1 MRPRRA
7 ALPALLLVA
16 FACAASHA
24 AAQAPTV
31 VILVR
36 HAEKARGGGDDPPLT
51 REGQAR
57 AQALADALAGS
68 RVDAIVT
75 TQYRRTRDTAAPLAA
90 TRRIT
95 PEVVDV
101 HQGGDQVGRIAQA
114 VRRHAGQVVV
124 VVAHA
129 ETVARIIAALGGPH
143 LPDLC
148 DAEYAHLF
156 VLTLRPGAEPSL
168 VHARYGAPDR
178 PSRDCR

>member
-1 MRPRRA
+1 MRAPRLLA
-7 ALPALLLVA
+7 ATLLAL
-16 FACAASHA
+16 ACAASAA

-57 AQALADALAGS
+57 ARALVDALSGS

-90 TRRIT
+90 AHRVT
-95 PEVVDV
+95 PEVVDL
-101 HQGGDQVGRIAQA
+101 HQGGDQVGRIAQS
-114 VRRHAGQVVV
+114 VRRHPGQVVV

-129 ETVARIIAALGGPH
+129 ETVSRIIAALGGPR

-148 DAEYAHLF
+148 EAEYAHLF
-156 VLTLRPGAEPSL
+156 VLVLRPGAEPSL
-168 VHARYGAPDR
+168 VHSRYGAPDR